1 VNVDH
6 EAFDRFA
13 RAELPRLLRYA
24 VMLTGERE
32 QAQDLVQDVL
42 VKVYDQW
49 PRVGGADR
57 PDRYVTRMV
66 THEFLSWKRR
76 WHVRHIFASD
86 NLVALSDRSGVI
98 DEADAR
104 ATHDDLWHRIGE
116 LAPRQRAV
124 LVLRFYEGLPDAEIA
139 DLLGCT
145 TSTVRGY
152 AHRALSALRLGLA
165 PEGPTPSAT
174 TVAEENR

>member
-1 VNVDH
+1 MNVDNT
-6 EAFDRFA
+6 AFDRFA

-32 QAQDLVQDVL
+32 QAQDLVQDVM

-49 PRVGGADR
+49 PRVGAADR
-57 PDRYVTRMV
+57 PERYVTRMV

-76 WHVRHIFASD
+76 WHVRHIFATDELIDLPGSTGVSD
-86 NLVALSDRSGVI
+86 D
-98 DEADAR
+98 ADAR
-104 ATHDDLWHRIGE
+104 ATRDDLWHRLGE
-116 LAPRQRAV
+116 LAPRQRTV

-152 AHRALSALRLGLA
+152 AHRALATLRLGFA
-165 PEGPTPSAT
+165 PDAPDLSDI
-174 TVAEENR
+174 TVEENR